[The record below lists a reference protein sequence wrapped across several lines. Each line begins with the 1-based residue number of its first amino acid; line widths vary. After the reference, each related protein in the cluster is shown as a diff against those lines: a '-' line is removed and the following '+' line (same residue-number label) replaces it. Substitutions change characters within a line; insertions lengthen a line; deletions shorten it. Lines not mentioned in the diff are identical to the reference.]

1 MAQPT
6 RTADYSHLNA
16 SRLKAPTL
24 VDTVAD
30 HLRDSILAG
39 HFAPGERLFEAA
51 LAREFGISRGP
62 IREALALLEGDGLV
76 ENEPRRGKFVRALD
90 ARTIDEIYSLR
101 RVLEPYAAELIID
114 SLNDEIRESLDAALD
129 EIRIASKSAD
139 RNDLARS
146 DLAFHRKLFELSDHR
161 PLMKVWQDV
170 VSGSLQML
178 VSFTTPT
185 HPVGD
190 SVKNHQIIIDGIVDK
205 DVAKTH
211 AILVQHIEDGWER
224 ARTAVRELT
233 DDQDRVSD

>member
-1 MAQPT
+1 MAQPN

-16 SRLKAPTL
+16 SHLRAPTL

-30 HLRDSILAG
+30 HLRDAILAG

-76 ENEPRRGKFVRALD
+76 VNEPRKGKFVRALD
-90 ARTIDEIYSLR
+90 ARTIDELYSLR
-101 RVLEPYAAELIID
+101 RVLEPYAAELII
-114 SLNDEIRESLDAALD
+114 ESLTDDARASLDRALD
-129 EIRIASKSAD
+129 TIRTASQRGD
-139 RNDLARS
+139 RNELARS
-146 DLAFHRKLFELSDHR
+146 DLAFHKTLFELSDHR
-161 PLMKVWQDV
+161 PLLKVWQDV

-178 VSFTTPT
+178 VSYTTPT

-190 SVKNHQIIIDGIVDK
+190 SVKNHQIIIDSIVDK
-205 DVAKTH
+205 DIDKTH
-211 AILVQHIEDGWER
+211 AILVRHIEDGWER

-233 DDQDRVSD
+233 HSQPGSNT